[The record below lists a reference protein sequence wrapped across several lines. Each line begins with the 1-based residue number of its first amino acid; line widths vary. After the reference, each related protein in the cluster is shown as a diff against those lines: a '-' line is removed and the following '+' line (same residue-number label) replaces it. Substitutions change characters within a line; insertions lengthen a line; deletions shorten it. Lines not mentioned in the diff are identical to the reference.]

1 VAATEG
7 GRHDQRRNQEDD
19 PLAQAQNERGR
30 QMRDHNTSPC
40 LRFGRAPDDGQDG
53 RLKVQAECRIVL
65 SPSERNVSQSSAFIS
80 SLHADWPRS
89 GLVRRKSKDFFK
101 ILTDSD
107 AVLL

>member
-1 VAATEG
+1 MTVRTDAS
-7 GRHDQRRNQEDD
+7 RCKPN
-19 PLAQAQNERGR
+19 
-30 QMRDHNTSPC
+30 
-40 LRFGRAPDDGQDG
+40 
-53 RLKVQAECRIVL
+53 AE
-65 SPSERNVSQSSAFIS
+65 SSCHPPNAMFPNLAFIS